1 MQAKTS
7 TFTRLLAFLLVA
19 SMCMGFLP
27 AQAFATEDNDNN
39 NTAAPAEEW
48 VNTPRESFQPD
59 MATEGSEGSSADLI
73 KVHVT
78 ATEESSGETVSVAGA
93 TVRLYVGS
101 EQVRTAT
108 TDAEGNAELSL
119 VGLSLEQRRKATV
132 SADKVVSRGT
142 AIDGDDRD
150 ALFSQ
155 FPRDTEDA
163 DGDGNSE
170 EYYRYT
176 MELHSET
183 IDKNGIWR
191 GKKIPM
197 GTESN
202 KVDIAFAIDA
212 TGSMGDEIN
221 NVKNNIAAFSEYL
234 IDRGLD
240 IRFSIIEY
248 RDITCYGEETILH
261 KIGGTH
267 WVKDSDSVA
276 EILQKIRVTGGGDG
290 PETAV
295 DALGYVADNGIMS
308 WRSDAYRFAFL
319 LTDANNKMAN
329 DFGYTS
335 MQELADVLAK
345 MNVVTSVIS
354 PSSYKS
360 HYKCLF
366 ETTDGIWADI
376 YSRTFDEEML
386 KLSDS
391 IIASVTRE
399 VDLHLSEP
407 RMLVN
412 LAVCYFADDDNS
424 QSERYRSAVKNML
437 SEYSQRMAETTDGHM
452 MVDKILLFST
462 ANRMDFYNKKKLFSS
477 EAKLPSMADIRIE
490 ADTAEGGGRPL
501 VQIHSNAHVAGFF
514 SDDTYKASYKGK
526 NTEHFTNLPDGKEL
540 NGKRSFY
547 RIQMSGVEGAG
558 WDNSLVDDAYAYS
571 TTVMHETGHYLIGL
585 FDEYLNADGKYWASG
600 TKPYDYF
607 GLMDNQHTDIEMS
620 KTRID
625 YAYLGGDFDGA
636 AKSQHTYQSKF
647 NGGSCE
653 DTLAQ
658 LLTDED
664 YDDYYDRI
672 SDTDFDLGPYV
683 SRYTKVPSSKDRLAK
698 YPFAALDNSDFLSV
712 RTGGGGGG
720 GTAWSRSGRTAL
732 ETFDSCAKTDWS
744 VTDETVNLSI
754 EPQERGSYFVSIL
767 LSSADAFLD
776 MELTDADG
784 LLTAELPI
792 PKGELAE
799 IRVFADLGDGA
810 RYNTYYVDRS
820 EDTDAGYLYVSAD
833 NGTEAYVLTEAEESY
848 TFIADNTAYT
858 NGEYTSVNQGTWVSS
873 DRGLGFTGGE
883 IYSVASYMGEIDYTT
898 LNWFKFADGVWT
910 ALETD
915 RSEEENRNLGARAD
929 LDGEGLYV
937 LMAKEAPTDGASP
950 VENLRFTAS
959 TSVDAL
965 VTLSFDDPNAGSKY
979 YNVYYSESEFSDK
992 SASPL
997 AVRTYSADSTNL
1009 SLNLLERGRVIYA
1022 AVEVVLE
1029 NGARSGLSNIILIG
1043 GEADSDGDGIPDWYC
1058 DKYMLWGEPGEDK
1071 DIANSD
1077 DDGDGLSNLL
1087 EYQGGSDPTNPNDPE
1102 HTTNVAV
1109 ESISV
1114 SSENVTVV
1122 LGSTT
1127 QVTATITPE
1136 NATNKSITWTSA
1148 DPSIVEV
1155 SGADSVCT
1163 LFGKSVGETVV
1174 YAVTAD
1180 GGYSVE
1186 IRVQVSE
1193 SGIVRIFGTNRCI
1206 TSRLIADALKNKLG
1220 VERFDAIV
1228 VADARNF
1235 PDALAGSYLTA
1246 VTKAPIL
1253 LYQEGQKATLEYI
1266 NNNIKDGGTVYILGK
1281 NDSVPATVEESLRY
1295 GINAVRLA
1303 GSSRY
1308 GTSLD
1313 IIRAC
1318 EEMLGEKPKELL
1330 VCSGLGFADSL
1341 SASATGLPILLVN
1354 GNGVSLR
1361 DDHKAYLE
1369 SLTDTEIYVIGG
1381 TSTVSNSILSLLH
1394 AYDRNGE
1401 AERVSGSGRF
1411 ATSVAVAETFFDS
1424 PSSAILAYAMNFPDG
1439 LCGGALGYVT
1449 GAPLLLTQ
1457 TDRID
1462 AAKAYAAENGIK
1474 SGTVL
1479 GGPGLISDE
1488 AALEIFSSEGPSE
1501 PDVDPD
1507 VESVTVTFDSRGGS
1521 AVESQT
1527 LEKGTAAAKPAD
1539 PYMDGYSFLGW
1550 YSSPEDGEEY
1560 DFSDPVEEDMTLYAQ
1575 WLYTSGEGT
1584 YTRGE
1589 WVQQLMNIL
1598 ELDVSSF
1605 DGSFGYYYGDTETS
1619 PYGAYIEMAE
1629 ALGFLPPVT
1638 LEYPEDDVPVF
1649 RPDDVATREFAAY
1662 TAVTAMGFL
1671 GDYSLDPS
1679 GWADW
1684 ASISY
1689 QAEAAIAIQWGF
1701 LKLQANHF
1709 NPGSPLTSGDV
1720 SLIQWAIDK
1729 INASTEITP
1738 EDYHSDI
1745 IYADHVVTDPS
1756 EEEITEYTVTE
1767 KTDDSYTV
1775 FLPGITDLKAKIND
1789 VLVLPANDEYIG
1801 GIAMKVTSA
1810 VVNAEGTTLVGV
1822 EPKLEE
1828 VFSSIDFAGPA
1839 TAMPE
1844 AFVSAEGV
1852 TAEYLPGD
1860 MAASYGRLGG
1870 TTSIPGKLE
1879 FTVREKKLTDN
1890 LKVSGKVA
1898 IEIPEVTLLLDADFK
1913 LLGGIDVKEFLISIK
1928 EEIQLTGELECTLAE
1943 SGYELTNSLG
1953 ATRFE
1958 AGRIELGRL
1967 PFAIGTTGLSVDI
1980 VFFYNVSAK
1989 GTASITYTI
1998 VSKQGFQY
2006 KNGTSR
2012 GIFDYDDS
2020 LDFLD
2025 IRASAKAGLGMAVDV
2040 CAFSLMDLVGYTIEA
2055 GLGFNASFTPHV
2067 LATDTLYCGD
2077 VTLYPYVTH
2086 GLDQETA
2093 VGVFLKK
2100 VCHYTLEFEPLKNDA
2115 KNPHKLKFH
2124 VENGKRV
2131 DECTFG
2137 RGEIAGT
2144 ILDKETGN
2152 PLEGARIRIYAGDE
2166 LIRTRYTDSNGKYSC
2181 DNLQANEDMH
2191 VSKYKVVVSA
2201 TGYISYSIMVEVK
2214 AEETTVV
2221 DTALMLDRSHL
2232 GKNGE
2237 LCGTIIDAVSG
2248 DGISG
2253 VSYTVRKGWSNPDGE
2268 IVASGIFDSS
2278 SYSLTL
2284 PAGHYT
2290 IQAEREDYLSN
2301 SVNAVVSADTSN
2313 LADIVLSPIKSD
2325 IEVVGDSLRIVLS
2338 WGEHPEDLDSHLF
2351 GPVESED
2358 SDVEFHIF
2366 YASRDHIEYTGEEW
2380 VTLANLD
2387 LDDTDSYGPETVT
2400 VYSLEDSGIYSY
2412 YVHDFTNL
2420 DSYDSTA
2427 MSNSLAKVQV
2437 FYGDTS
2443 QTFNIPTGEGGTV
2456 WHVFDYDAATGKL
2469 KPVNKFHYSEDPDT
2483 LGTVAEESD
2492 SFDSHLS
2499 AIAAAPAK

>member
-1 MQAKTS
+1 MQTIH
-7 TFTRLLAFLLVA
+7 TFTKRLLAFLLVA
-19 SMCMGFLP
+19 SMCLSFVP
-27 AQAFATEDNDNN
+27 AQAFATEENDNN

-48 VNTPRESFQPD
+48 VYTPRKSFQPD
-59 MATEGSEGSSADLI
+59 MAADGSEGSSADLI

-78 ATEESSGETVSVAGA
+78 ATEEDSGEKVSVAGA
-93 TVRLYVGS
+93 TVRLYVGT
-101 EQVRTAT
+101 EEVRTAT

-119 VGLSLEQRRKATV
+119 TGLSIEQRRKATV
-132 SADKVVSRGT
+132 SADKIVSRGT

-163 DGDGNSE
+163 DGDGNSD

-176 MELHSET
+176 LELHSET
-183 IDKNGIWR
+183 IDKSGNWK
-191 GKKIPM
+191 GKKIPL

-221 NVKNNIAAFSEYL
+221 NVKNNISAFADYL

-248 RDITCYGEETILH
+248 RDITLRGEETILH

-267 WVKDSDSVA
+267 WVKDSASVA
-276 EILQKIRVTGGGDG
+276 EILQKIRVSGGGDG

-319 LTDANNKMAN
+319 LTDANNKMNN
-329 DFGYTS
+329 DFGYTT

-354 PSSYKS
+354 PSSYKN
-360 HYKCLF
+360 HYKSLF

-399 VDLHLSEP
+399 MDLHLSEP

-412 LAVCYFADDDNS
+412 LAVSYFADDDNS
-424 QSERYRSAVKNML
+424 QSERYRAAVKNML
-437 SEYSQRMAETTDGHM
+437 SEYSKRMAETTDGHM

-462 ANRMDFYNKKKLFSS
+462 ANRMDFYNKKGLFSK

-490 ADTAEGGGRPL
+490 ADTAEGGGRSL
-501 VQIHSNAHVAGFF
+501 VQIHSNAHLAGFF
-514 SDDTYKASYKGK
+514 TDDTYKATYKGT

-672 SDTDFDLGPYV
+672 SDTDFDLGPYE
-683 SRYTKVPSSKDRLAK
+683 SRYTKVSTSKDRLAK
-698 YPFAALDNSDFLSV
+698 YPYAALDDGDFLSV
-712 RTGGGGGG
+712 RTGSGGGS
-720 GTAWSRSGRTAL
+720 AWSRSGRTAL
-732 ETFDSCAKTDWS
+732 ETFESCAKTDWS

-754 EPQERGSYFVSIL
+754 EPEERGSYFVSIL

-810 RYNTYYVDRS
+810 RYNTYYIDRS

-833 NGTEAYVLTEAEESY
+833 NGTEAYVLTDAEESY

-883 IYSVASYMGEIDYTT
+883 IYSVASYMGDIDYSS
-898 LNWFKFADGVWT
+898 LNWFKFADGTWT

-915 RSEEENRNLGARAD
+915 RSEEENKNLGARAN
-929 LDGEGLYV
+929 LSGEGLYV
-937 LMAKEAPTDGASP
+937 LMAKPAPTEGASP

-959 TSVDAL
+959 TTADAV
-965 VTLSFDDPNAGSKY
+965 VTLSFDDPNATSKY

-997 AVRTYSADSTNL
+997 AVRTFSTESTEL
-1009 SLNLLERGRVIYA
+1009 TLNLLERGRVIYA

-1029 NGARSGLSNIILIG
+1029 NGTRSGLSNIILIG

-1058 DKYMLWGEPGEDK
+1058 DKYLLWGEPGEDK

-1114 SSENVTVV
+1114 SSENITVV

-1163 LFGKSVGETVV
+1163 LSGKRIGETVV

-1186 IRVQVSE
+1186 IKVQVSE
-1193 SGIVRIFGTNRCI
+1193 SGIVRIFGANRCI

-1220 VERFDAIV
+1220 VERFDSIV

-1253 LYQEGQKATLEYI
+1253 LYQEGQKATLDYI

-1281 NDSVPATVEESLRY
+1281 NDSVPTTVEESLRD
-1295 GINAVRLA
+1295 GIRSVRLA

-1308 GTSLD
+1308 GTSLE
-1313 IIRAC
+1313 IIKVC
-1318 EEMLGEKPKELL
+1318 EEMLGEKPNALL

-1394 AYDRNGE
+1394 SYDRNGE

-1411 ATSVAVAETFFDS
+1411 ATSVAVAETFFES

-1439 LCGGALGYVT
+1439 LCGGVLGYVT

-1488 AALEIFSSEGPSE
+1488 AALEIFSSEAPSE

-1507 VESVTVTFDSRGGS
+1507 VETVTVTFDSRGGS
-1521 AVESQT
+1521 AVAAQSV
-1527 LEKGTAAAKPAD
+1527 EKGAAATKPAD

-1550 YSSPEDGEEY
+1550 YPSLEAEEEF
-1560 DFSDPVEEDMTLYAQ
+1560 DFSDPVTENMTLYAQ
-1575 WLYTSGEGT
+1575 WLYTSGDGSF
-1584 YTRGE
+1584 TRGQ

-1598 ELDVSSF
+1598 EMDVSSF
-1605 DGSFGYYYGDTETS
+1605 DGSLGYYYGDTEGS

-1638 LEYPEDDVPVF
+1638 LEYPEDDVPAF
-1649 RPDDVATREFAAY
+1649 RPDDVATREFAVY
-1662 TAVTAMGFL
+1662 TAVTAMGFM

-1684 ASISY
+1684 ASIRH
-1689 QAEAAIAIQWGF
+1689 QAEAAISIQWGF

-1709 NPGSPLTSGDV
+1709 NPGSPLTSGDA
-1720 SLIQWAIDK
+1720 SLIEWAIQK

-1738 EDYHSDI
+1738 DEYHSDI

-1756 EEEITEYTVTE
+1756 EKEITEYTVTE
-1767 KTDDSYTV
+1767 KTADSYTV
-1775 FLPGITDLKAKIND
+1775 FLPGITDLRAKIND
-1789 VLVLPANDEYIG
+1789 VLVLPANDEYIA
-1801 GIAMKVTSA
+1801 GIALKVTSA

-1844 AFVSAEGV
+1844 SFVCAEGV

-1860 MAASYGRLGG
+1860 MAATYGRLGG

-1879 FTVREKKLTDN
+1879 FTVKEKDLTDY
-1890 LKVSGKVA
+1890 LKVSGKVTVQ
-1898 IEIPEVTLLLDADFK
+1898 IPEVTLLLDADFK
-1913 LLGGIDVKEFLISIK
+1913 LLGGIDVKEFLVSIK
-1928 EEIQLTGELECTLAE
+1928 EEIELTGELECTLAE

-2025 IRASAKAGLGMAVDV
+2025 IRASAKAGLGMAVDI
-2040 CAFSLMDLVGYTIEA
+2040 CAFSLMDLAGYSIEA
-2055 GLGFNASFTPHV
+2055 GLGFNASFTPHI

-2093 VGVFLKK
+2093 VGVFLKE
-2100 VCHYTLEFEPLKNDA
+2100 VCHYTLEFEALKNDA
-2115 KNPHKLKFH
+2115 KNPFKLKFH

-2131 DECTFG
+2131 EECTFG
-2137 RGEIAGT
+2137 RGTIAGT

-2152 PLEGARIRIYAGDE
+2152 PLGGARIRVYAGDE
-2166 LIRTRYTDSNGKYSC
+2166 LIRTRYTGSDGKYSC
-2181 DNLQANEDMH
+2181 DNLQPNEDMH

-2232 GKNGE
+2232 GKTGE
-2237 LCGTIIDAVSG
+2237 LTGSIIDAVTG
-2248 DGISG
+2248 DGVSG

-2268 IVASGIFDSS
+2268 IVTSGTFDSDT
-2278 SYSLTL
+2278 YSLTL

-2301 SVNAVVSADTSN
+2301 SVNAVVSGDSSN

-2338 WGEHPEDLDSHLF
+2338 WGEYPEDLDSHLF

-2400 VYSLEDSGIYSY
+2400 VYSLEDSGTYSY
-2412 YVHDFTNL
+2412 YVHDFTNS
-2420 DSYDSTA
+2420 DSYSCSE
-2427 MSNSLAKVQV
+2427 MSSSLAKVQV

-2443 QTFNIPTGEGGTV
+2443 QTFNIPTGEEGTV

-2499 AIAAAPAK
+2499 VIAAAPAK